1 MASVAQSR
9 HSFAPVRSLPVTAAL
24 RVLATLAAAATIWPG
39 AAPPRAAAEGRLE
52 QAGLP
57 ELVRTKHRTF
67 SIPFRLPAPKDADAA
82 PQRVV
87 MSVSKDLGGTWEP
100 AGEVAPNAGSFTYQA
115 NADGEYWFQL
125 RAVDRKGRAR
135 GGAGAD
141 MRVLV
146 DAAGPR
152 LVARVWKGAD
162 GEIVCRYAAVDDS
175 IRVEALRLEYRSAG
189 EQGWKSVAAQGVL
202 ARESPA
208 HLVGE
213 EIWWAGEKVEELAV
227 RITVADSSG
236 NQTVRQFA
244 LEPTDP
250 HVDQEA
256 LARELGAPA
265 LPGAESAVAG
275 PASRPDVPSFP
286 AQPQPAATAA
296 NAAGGWSAETA
307 AGWSGEQPRQADP
320 RGFRG
325 PGGMQSVLTNPV
337 GTAGVLVDP
346 AASAPARTLLA
357 SSTAGLPTQPLAAD
371 QPLEY
376 RGKPLQLTRTRR
388 FSWDYELPA
397 ERPASG
403 RVRVELWST
412 RDGGVSWQRTAVDD
426 DAQSPIAVVLPAAGL
441 YGFRLEVVPD
451 VPDAGTGPRPGDP
464 AESWIGVDEE
474 PPHVELL
481 GVRKAAEA
489 EGNAMLVR
497 YTSRDQLPA
506 PQTAR
511 LMFSPNADGPWAT
524 IATGLAN
531 QGEHRW
537 QPDRNTPT
545 RVYLRVEVTDAAGN
559 VGSVTSPQPVVLA
572 TARVVGRLG
581 GLHSLPPSP

>member
-1 MASVAQSR
+1 MASIARPR
-9 HSFAPVRSLPVTAAL
+9 HSFAPARPVPVHAAVGVL
-24 RVLATLAAAATIWPG
+24 AAVLATATGWPG
-39 AAPPRAAAEGRLE
+39 AAPPRAAEGSLE
-52 QAGLP
+52 QASLP

-67 SIPFRLPAPKDADAA
+67 SIPFKLPTPKDADAA
-82 PQRVV
+82 PQRVM

-100 AGEVAPNAGSFTYQA
+100 AGEVAPAAGSFTYRA
-115 NADGEYWFQL
+115 AADGEYWFQL
-125 RAVDRKGRAR
+125 RAVDRKGRVR

-175 IRVEALRLEYRSAG
+175 IRVEALKLEYRSAG

-236 NQTVRQFA
+236 NQTVKQFS
-244 LEPTDP
+244 LEPADP
-250 HVDQEA
+250 QVDQDT

-265 LPGAESAVAG
+265 LPGSESAVAG

-286 AQPQPAATAA
+286 AQPGPAAPAA
-296 NAAGGWSAETA
+296 GPAGGWSAETA
-307 AGWSGEQPRQADP
+307 AAWSGEQPRSADAVAS
-320 RGFRG
+320 RG
-325 PGGMQSVLTNPV
+325 PAAMQSVLAHPV

-346 AASAPARTLLA
+346 AASAPARPLLT
-357 SSTAGLPTQPLAAD
+357 SSSAGLPAPPTSAD

-376 RGKPLQLTRTRR
+376 RGRPLQLTRSRR

-397 ERPASG
+397 DRPATG

-426 DAQSPIAVVLPAAGL
+426 DAQSPIAVALPAAGL
-441 YGFRLEVVPD
+441 YGFRLEVASD
-451 VPDAGTGPRPGDP
+451 VPEGGAGPRPGDP

-481 GVRKAAEA
+481 GVRKAEA
-489 EGNAMLVR
+489 EGNAVLVR

-531 QGEHRW
+531 QGEQRW
-537 QPDRNTPT
+537 QPDRNTPS
-545 RVYLRVEVTDAAGN
+545 RVYLRLEVTDAAGN
-559 VGSVTSPQPVVLA
+559 VGSATTPQPVALA

-581 GLHSLPPSP
+581 GLRTLPPAP

>member
-1 MASVAQSR
+1 MSLVAQSPQ
-9 HSFAPVRSLPVTAAL
+9 SFAPARPWPQTAVPRLLAAL
-24 RVLATLAAAATIWPG
+24 LLAATGWPG
-39 AAPPRAAAEGRLE
+39 AASAHAAGETAVE
-52 QAGLP
+52 QANLP
-57 ELVRTKHRTF
+57 ELARTKHRTIA
-67 SIPFRLPAPKDADAA
+67 IPFRLPTPKDTDAA

-87 MSVSKDLGGTWEP
+87 LSVSKDLGGTWEP
-100 AGEVAPNAGSFTYQA
+100 AGEVAPAAGSFTYQA
-115 NADGEYWFQL
+115 TADGEYWFQL
-125 RAVDRKGRAR
+125 RAVDRKGRTR

-162 GEIVCRYAAVDDS
+162 GEIVCRYAAIDDS
-175 IRVEALRLEYRSAG
+175 IRVEALKLEYRSAG

-213 EIWWAGEKVEELAV
+213 EIWWAGEKVTDIAV
-227 RITVADSSG
+227 RITVADSGG
-236 NQTVRQFA
+236 NQTVRQFT
-244 LEPTDP
+244 LEPADP

-256 LARELGAPA
+256 LARELGAPT
-265 LPGAESAVAG
+265 LPGAESALAG

-286 AQPQPAATAA
+286 AQLQPTP
-296 NAAGGWSAETA
+296 AGPAGWSAETA
-307 AGWSGEQPRQADP
+307 AAWSGEQPRQADP
-320 RGFRG
+320 LTPRAQA
-325 PGGMQSVLTNPV
+325 GMHSVLAAPV

-346 AASAPARTLLA
+346 AAPPSTRTLLA
-357 SSTAGLPTQPLAAD
+357 SSTAGLPTQAAAD

-376 RGKPLQLTRTRR
+376 RGRPLQLSRSRR
-388 FSWDYELPA
+388 FAWDYELPA

-412 RDGGVSWQRTAVDD
+412 RDAGVSWQRTAVDND
-426 DAQSPIAVVLPAAGL
+426 TQSPIDVVLPAAGL

-451 VPDAGTGPRPGDP
+451 VSDSGTGPRPGDP

-489 EGNAMLVR
+489 EGNAILVR
-497 YTSRDQLPA
+497 YTSRDQLAA

-545 RVYLRVEVTDAAGN
+545 RVYLRIEVSDAAGN
-559 VGSVTSPQPVVLA
+559 VGSVTSPQPVALA

-581 GLHSLPPSP
+581 GLRTLPPSP